1 MKDYYSV
8 AEFATILG
16 VTRQTVYQWIYAG
29 EIQYAQVRRKSA
41 LRIPASELERIKK
54 QPVPEAMQ

>member
-8 AEFATILG
+8 AEFAAVLG

-29 EIQYAQVRRKSA
+29 EIQSVQVRRKSA
-41 LRIPASELERIKK
+41 VRIPVTELERIKQK
-54 QPVPEAMQ
+54 RSN